1 MWERLAQRKRP
12 APPPMEAR
20 PAPRQD
26 RRAEIQRIMDLPRC
40 SPEPWQGGALI
51 KNAGLDLRPVQKAAL
66 GAIVAAQGGL
76 FPIGV
81 GHGKTFIALLAGA
94 ALGADLAILLTP
106 PSTVAQVY
114 QALARVDS
122 HYRIPRTEVIAY
134 SMLSRPDASD
144 LLRRLVAGVDPAKVV
159 LIADEAHSLKH
170 HTSARTKRV
179 ARFLQEY
186 PQVRFVAMSGTLTSK
201 SIKDFAHLAEWA
213 LHDGSPV
220 PRPHAPQGMVA
231 LEHWAAAI
239 DSDGR
244 GGVADLVWC
253 QPLWSWAGKQP
264 ADLMEAA
271 ARERKEGLRSALH
284 ERMTTAKGVV
294 ATDQSSFGASLYV
307 EHLKPALPRVLADMM
322 AQVEATKCDPSGE
335 PLESPVDQWRILRQL
350 SMGFWYR
357 WVWPNGIPDNEW
369 IEARAAW
376 ARHVRS
382 QLDNHAAEGYDSPM
396 LVFNRIARE
405 HAAGQRLSIHRAWA
419 AWKAVK
425 HRPAP
430 PVEAVWVTGDVLDA
444 GLREVLKSK
453 EPTLVWYSDNA
464 VADALAQRGL
474 TVIRAG
480 QAVPTEARTVCVSW
494 RSHGTGLNL
503 QKWAHNLVLTPSPSG
518 MDWEQMIGRTHR
530 YGQQEDEVWVRVL
543 AHSPAFVEALRGA
556 MANAEYLQHTTGQA
570 QKLLMA
576 CHIGK

>member
-213 LHDGSPV
+213 LHEGSPV